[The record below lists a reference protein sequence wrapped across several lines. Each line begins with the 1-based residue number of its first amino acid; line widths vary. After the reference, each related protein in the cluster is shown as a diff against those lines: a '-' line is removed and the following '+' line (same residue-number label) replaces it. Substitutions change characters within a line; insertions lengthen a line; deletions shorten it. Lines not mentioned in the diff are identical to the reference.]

1 MVYNQE
7 DLGKNKF
14 RRVFTENVDS
24 EELVW
29 HRDREDREV
38 LVESSNG
45 WMLQM
50 DDELPQ
56 VLLEGQKYFIPKET
70 YHRIFKG
77 TGDLKI
83 VIDESIGKIRIPK
96 VVKENIKKGLWYLK
110 KSGKKDIFAEKLLEG
125 SNITVEDIQT
135 IKKYFD
141 SQKNTALLKEGFKG
155 RPHEDNDYV
164 MSLLRGG
171 NAGYNWVIRET
182 KKRV

>member
-38 LVESSNG
+38 FVESSNG

-50 DDELPQ
+50 DNELPQ
-56 VLLEGQKYFIPKET
+56 VLQEGQKYFIPKET

-77 TGDLKI
+77 SGDLKI
-83 VIDESIGKIRIPK
+83 VIDESVGKIRIPK
-96 VVKENIKKGLWYLK
+96 VVKENIKKGLFYLRK
-110 KSGKKDIFAEKLLEG
+110 QGKR
-125 SNITVEDIQT
+125 SNLFEEIYNSDYVSFET
-135 IKKYFD
+135 IKEFKGFFD
-141 SQKNTALLKEGFKG
+141 SHRTNVVLNESFKG
-155 RPHEDNDYV
+155 SPERDDKYIKW
-164 MSLLRGG
+164 LLRGG
-171 NAGYNWVIRET
+171 NAGYNWVIRES

>member
-38 LVESSNG
+38 FVESSNG

-50 DDELPQ
+50 DNELPQ
-56 VLLEGQKYFIPKET
+56 VLQEGQKYFIPKET

-83 VIDESIGKIRIPK
+83 VIDESVGKIRIPK

-110 KSGKKDIFAEKLLEG
+110 KSGKKSNVFESIHKSDSVSLE
-125 SNITVEDIQT
+125 T
-135 IKKYFD
+135 ILEFKKFFD
-141 SQKNTALLKEGFKG
+141 SHSKNVTLNESFKG
-155 RPHEDNDYV
+155 EPQKDDNYIQW
-164 MSLLRGG
+164 LLRGG